1 MNSGKT
7 EEPTNT
13 KGEEDTIEDEEYDV
27 PEEVEDVIEELLSGL
42 KDNDTFVRWTAAK
55 GWRYYVFYLDSTFYS
70 SFYQESLTFYVK
82 SFVKVKFI

>member
-1 MNSGKT
+1 MSLNSGKP

-27 PEEVEDVIEELLSGL
+27 PEQVEDVIEELFSEL

-55 GWRYYVFYLDSTFYS
+55 GWRYYVFHLDIAINS
-70 SFYQESLTFYVK
+70 SSSICLV
-82 SFVKVKFI
+82 FISKA